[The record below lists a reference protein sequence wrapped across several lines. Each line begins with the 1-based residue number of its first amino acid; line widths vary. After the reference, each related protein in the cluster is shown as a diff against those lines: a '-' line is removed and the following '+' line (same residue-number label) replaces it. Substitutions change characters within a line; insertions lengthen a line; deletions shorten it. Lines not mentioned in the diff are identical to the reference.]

1 MLYIYN
7 KFACTLFLYASWG
20 STEGVC
26 IVGHGNEVDFRGFWQ
41 KLVPHRSL
49 KGTVQRELRWVK
61 IGINRTARINC
72 IAGKCHFPCPKGHH
86 HESIINVIGSCSI
99 F

>member
-1 MLYIYN
+1 M
-7 KFACTLFLYASWG
+7 
-20 STEGVC
+20 STSANSISNILPVL
-26 IVGHGNEVDFRGFWQ
+26 GNYSAR
-41 KLVPHRSL
+41 RSL

-61 IGINRTARINC
+61 IGINGTARINC

-86 HESIINVIGSCSI
+86 HESIINVPGGCST